1 MEVGAKHVHDSG
13 RTGHWDLQWE
23 SRVQVCVDT
32 ASGDVVDAYR
42 LDALLDALEY
52 HLVFNDRVLRLQL
65 PHSNG
70 VKRNR
75 EFLLAHQLELMHG
88 TVHELL

>member
-1 MEVGAKHVHDSG
+1 MGAKHVHDSG

-23 SRVQVCVDT
+23 SRVQVCVDA
-32 ASGDVVDAYR
+32 ASVDVVDAY
-42 LDALLDALEY
+42 LLNALLDALEY
-52 HLVFNDRVLRLQL
+52 HLVITDRVLCLQL
-65 PHSNG
+65 PDSNG